1 MSKTPY
7 SIRKVI
13 PGIRNAIKLG
23 YCVFFQVMVVLLWT
37 LFLASCAQY
46 ERPEDVEGPVFIEVS
61 PHEIVASGGSTQDIW
76 VTVLDVERRPVPGVL
91 VRAESDTPARVVVV
105 PESLLTNAE
114 GRAVFS
120 ANGISRFPGAAYIT
134 FVADG
139 LSAQVE
145 TDFLV
150 W

>member
-1 MSKTPY
+1 M
-7 SIRKVI
+7 
-13 PGIRNAIKLG
+13 
-23 YCVFFQVMVVLLWT
+23 
-37 LFLASCAQY
+37 FLASCAHY
-46 ERPEDVEGPVFIEVS
+46 ETPKDVEGPVFIEVS
-61 PHEIVASGGSTQDIW
+61 PHEIVASSGSIQDIW

-91 VRAESDTPARVVVV
+91 VRAESDTPARVIVA
-105 PESLLTNAE
+105 PESLLTNVE
-114 GRAVFS
+114 GRALFS
-120 ANGISRFPGAAYIT
+120 ANGISHFPGTAYIT